1 MGKRNSNNVK
11 SLSDLILRTAKDDLI
26 ANAEILGF
34 NQHGE
39 MEGMK
44 TYEMRKYLAKQVLA
58 NPKQVLDHL
67 SNEDFALFQQLV
79 DAGPGM
85 SAVYLSNGSLPPCV
99 KSSGSLPPSA
109 MEGQLRPR
117 VRASSI
123 STAKIPLL
131 HRKPCDW
138 CPQHLRMP
146 DGETVEVTTEGILG
160 S

>member
-1 MGKRNSNNVK
+1 MARKK
-11 SLSDLILRTAKDDLI
+11 SKTAETLFEVMLQTVEDDLI

-67 SNEDFALFQQLV
+67 SNEDLALFQQLV

-99 KSSGSLPPSA
+99 TLDLIDCHHDVE
-109 MEGQLRPR
+109 EGKVFYTMTDDLREAVSP
-117 VRASSI
+117 
-123 STAKIPLL
+123 
-131 HRKPCDW
+131 
-138 CPQHLRMP
+138 
-146 DGETVEVTTEGILG
+146 
-160 S
+160 